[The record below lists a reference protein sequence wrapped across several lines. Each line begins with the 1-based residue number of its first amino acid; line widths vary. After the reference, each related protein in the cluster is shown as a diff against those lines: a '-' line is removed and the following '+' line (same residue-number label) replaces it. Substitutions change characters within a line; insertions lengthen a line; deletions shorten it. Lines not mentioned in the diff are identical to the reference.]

1 MIQFDIFE
9 RLVRGVC
16 RRGREVAQP
25 PTRNMII
32 SVFPHTPDF
41 SNAITVLY
49 NYCSIPYYLF

>member
-16 RRGREVAQP
+16 RRGREVAQLP
-25 PTRNMII
+25 IRNMII

-49 NYCSIPYYLF
+49 IPYYLF